1 MDRSQLTVPHARRAY
16 DIKGWRVFGNTTRL
30 HETGYWDYTSY
41 GQTTRGI
48 EPLQVDKNE
57 LDRAH
62 AILRDIYNYNNVAN
76 LTGLDTLVDARIA
89 ALNDNNLPEALPDD
103 IAVGHRVID
112 SRTKNALTA
121 EKNAQAN
128 RLALTALRN
137 NGWLAFL
144 TTNPGDNGENG
155 VGIAANLVPE
165 GEGTTRFRIR
175 FDYRS

>member
-1 MDRSQLTVPHARRAY
+1 MDRSRLTVPHARRAY
-16 DIKGWRVFGNTTRL
+16 DIKGWRNFGDTTRL
-30 HETGYWDYTSY
+30 HETGYWDYTSH

-48 EPLQVDKNE
+48 DPLQVDKNE

-76 LTGLDTLVDARIA
+76 LTGLDNLVDARIA
-89 ALNDNNLPEALPDD
+89 ALNDNNLPEALP
-103 IAVGHRVID
+103 VGIVGYRVID
-112 SRTKNALTA
+112 DRTKNTLTT

-128 RLALTALRN
+128 HLALTALRN

-155 VGIAANLVPE
+155 VGIAGNLVHE
-165 GEGTTRFRIR
+165 GQGTTRFRIR